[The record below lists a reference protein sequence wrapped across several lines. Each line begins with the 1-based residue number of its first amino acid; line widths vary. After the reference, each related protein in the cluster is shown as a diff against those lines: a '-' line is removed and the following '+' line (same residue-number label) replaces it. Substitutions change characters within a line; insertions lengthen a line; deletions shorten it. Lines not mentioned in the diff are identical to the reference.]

1 VAIAATTPVAAI
13 GKFSGSF
20 PARWTAMLEQT
31 VISDAE
37 SRVMYEIW
45 RQAAVGEQ
53 VTSRQII
60 RQLQKRTDW
69 SSGTIKTLL
78 HRLVEK
84 DVLEF
89 QRKGNRYLYRARIS
103 ESVYVEQLSN
113 QLLHTVF
120 DGRPI
125 PMLQYLVQSARLS
138 GDEIESLRQLL
149 LELRQSL
156 PPLAPRDFETARR
169 VA

>member
-1 VAIAATTPVAAI
+1 
-13 GKFSGSF
+13 
-20 PARWTAMLEQT
+20 MHEQP

-45 RQAAVGEQ
+45 RLAVAGEQ
-53 VTSRQII
+53 VTSREII
-60 RQLQKRTDW
+60 RQLQKNTIW

-89 QRKGNRYLYRARIS
+89 QRKGNRYLYRSRIS
-103 ESVYVEQLSN
+103 EADYIDQLSN

-120 DGRPI
+120 GGRPI
-125 PMLQYLVQSARLS
+125 PMIRYLVRSSRLS
-138 GDEIESLRQLL
+138 GSEIESLRQLL
-149 LELRQSL
+149 LELRQEL
-156 PPLAPRDFETARR
+156 PPLAPRELNLDMRA
-169 VA
+169 A

>member
-1 VAIAATTPVAAI
+1 
-13 GKFSGSF
+13 
-20 PARWTAMLEQT
+20 MHEQP

-45 RQAAVGEQ
+45 RLAVAGEQ
-53 VTSRQII
+53 VTSREII
-60 RQLQKRTDW
+60 RQLQKSTSW

-78 HRLVEK
+78 HRLVVK

-103 ESVYVEQLSN
+103 EAAYIDQLSN

-125 PMLQYLVQSARLS
+125 PMLRYLVESARLS
-138 GDEIESLRQLL
+138 GSEIESLRQVL
-149 LELRQSL
+149 LELRQEL
-156 PPLAPRDFETARR
+156 PPLAPRDFDADKR